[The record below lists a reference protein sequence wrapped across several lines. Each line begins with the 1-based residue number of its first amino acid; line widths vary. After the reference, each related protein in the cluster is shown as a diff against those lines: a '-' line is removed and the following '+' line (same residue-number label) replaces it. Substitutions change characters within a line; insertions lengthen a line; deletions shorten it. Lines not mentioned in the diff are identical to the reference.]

1 MLKNSKIKN
10 FYANRSRGFTLV
22 EALVAITI
30 LIIGVIGPLQIAAR
44 GIGDGIFAANQ
55 IAANYLA
62 QEAMELVVN
71 KRYELARKY
80 QYTELPSGETFFTQ
94 DADFRDCLI
103 GGSGLVCSINA
114 TDGDMKV
121 SVEQNPQTCS
131 NCDLRFNKTLGLYVN
146 PNEAGI
152 DHAQDI
158 GTKFTRKVI
167 LESADPNVS
176 MTVKVVV
183 SWKNKDVDKTL
194 TLVEYLF
201 SKG

>member
-10 FYANRSRGFTLV
+10 FYANHSRGFTLV

-80 QYTELPSGETFFTQ
+80 QYTELTGNFFQQDPGFQACLSGDSGTFCQVNPLTG
-94 DADFRDCLI
+94 DIDPNCTT
-103 GGSGLVCSINA
+103 GGQLTPNDSC
-114 TDGDMKV
+114 K
-121 SVEQNPQTCS
+121 
-131 NCDLRFNKTLGLYVN
+131 LRFNKANGNGLYELYDAN
-146 PNEAGI
+146 STN
-152 DHAQDI
+152 QI
-158 GTKFTRKVI
+158 GTIFTRSIQMSEVSSEILKV
-167 LESADPNVS
+167 
-176 MTVKVVV
+176 TVTVT
-183 SWKNKDVDKTL
+183 WFNKDIAKTL